1 MLGPRALPY
10 VPRYRSPPRGGRL
23 REHGALGASPDFSPG
38 FCALIDDIV
47 YMLTFG
53 FGIAVIRA
61 LAACSLRGQT
71 GCPTVLVRPS
81 SWPHAPRP
89 ATSGR
94 RFAGSSTRCRSSP
107 SSFSTTCSQRPS
119 ALPPCFS
126 PALAAGASLGGRRL
140 AAPVAASQ
148 HAGGLLQQCLVDLG
162 ALANRSLAA
171 DTRAGLGCPLYGR
184 YASEVTQPAWPFLPD
199 YGSRLRHVASAP
211 VASFGV

>member
-1 MLGPRALPY
+1 MLGPRALPS

-23 REHGALGASPDFSPG
+23 REHGALGASPDSSPG
-38 FCALIDDIV
+38 FGALIDDIV

-61 LAACSLRGQT
+61 LAACALCGQA
-71 GCPTVLVRPS
+71 GCPSGLVRPS

-94 RFAGSSTRCRSSP
+94 RLAGSSTRCRSSP

-162 ALANRSLAA
+162 ALANRSSCSRHARRL
-171 DTRAGLGCPLYGR
+171 GLPTL
-184 YASEVTQPAWPFLPD
+184 W
-199 YGSRLRHVASAP
+199 
-211 VASFGV
+211 